1 MSGYSSYAA
10 LARSE
15 TRDVDYRIHVHRGV
29 SGIAV
34 MAIHGGGIEPGTTEI
49 AEATAAEQHTF
60 YSFSGIKPKGN
71 ARLHITSR
79 EFDEPVGRAIARHA
93 RTVITIHGCADT
105 IEMVY
110 LGGRNAQLK
119 ERIRV
124 ALEQEGFP
132 VGETSRFP
140 GVNPKNIC
148 NINTLGMG
156 VQLEISHGL
165 RRRLFPEGAGPR
177 RKPPGECFLAFVAA
191 LQGALAGE

>member
-1 MSGYSSYAA
+1 MSGYGSYAA

-15 TRDVDYRIHVHRGV
+15 TRDVDYRINVHRGV

-79 EFDEPVGRAIARHA
+79 NFDEPVGRAIARQA

-110 LGGRNAQLK
+110 LGGRHAQLK
-119 ERIRV
+119 ERIRM
-124 ALEQEGFP
+124 ALEQAGFP
-132 VGETSRFP
+132 VCGTSRFS
-140 GVNPKNIC
+140 GINPRNIC

-165 RRRLFPEGAGPR
+165 RRRLFPDGAGPR
-177 RKPPGECFLAFVAA
+177 LKPPAQCFLTFVTA
-191 LQGALAGE
+191 LQVALANE